1 METTLAERKLHTI
14 ELITKLE
21 DDSMLD
27 VIEQLLSEE
36 AQEDWAHQLT
46 DQEKADLQEGL
57 NDLDAGRT
65 EDYEDF
71 MQRMQQKFQ

>member
-1 METTLAERKLHTI
+1 MEATLAERKLHTI

-36 AQEDWAHQLT
+36 EEDWAQQLT
-46 DQEKADLQEGL
+46 DQERANIEEGL
-57 NDLDAGRT
+57 NDLDTGRT
-65 EDYEDF
+65 EDYEIF
-71 MQRMQQKFQ
+71 MQRMQQKFS

>member
-1 METTLAERKLHTI
+1 MEATLAERKLHTI
-14 ELITKLE
+14 ELITKLQ

-36 AQEDWAHQLT
+36 TQEDWAHQLS

-57 NDLDAGRT
+57 EDLDAGKT
-65 EDYEDF
+65 EDYEAF

>member
-1 METTLAERKLHTI
+1 MEATLAERKLHTI

-36 AQEDWAHQLT
+36 EDDWAQQLT
-46 DQEKADLQEGL
+46 DQERVNIQEGL
-57 NDLDAGRT
+57 NDLDAGKT
-65 EDYEDF
+65 EDYEAF
-71 MQRMQQKFQ
+71 MQRM